1 MSQPLTQDEEHLR
14 LLSIF
19 HYVVG
24 GLAGLCAL
32 IPIIH
37 VVLGLFFVFAPEKV
51 QGNGQPPPA
60 FVGWMFVILGAVFVV
75 FGLALAGCMVAAGRF
90 LAQRKRY
97 TFCLVMAGVECL
109 FMPFGTVLG
118 VLTLIVLN
126 RESVKQ
132 LFRGRSGLPATGVP
146 PGF

>member
-1 MSQPLTQDEEHLR
+1 MNHPSTQDEEHLR

-24 GLAGLCAL
+24 GLGGLCAL

-37 VVLGLFFVFAPEKV
+37 VVLGLFFVFAPEKFR
-51 QGNGQPPPA
+51 GNGPPPPA
-60 FVGWMFVILGAVFVV
+60 VLGWIFVILGAVFVV
-75 FGLALAGCMVAAGRF
+75 LGLVVAGCMVVAGRF
-90 LAQRKRY
+90 LARRKHY
-97 TFCLVMAGVECL
+97 TFCLVLAGVECL

-118 VLTLIVLN
+118 ILTIIVLN

-132 LFRGRSGLPATGVP
+132 MFNGRAEVRFT
-146 PGF
+146 